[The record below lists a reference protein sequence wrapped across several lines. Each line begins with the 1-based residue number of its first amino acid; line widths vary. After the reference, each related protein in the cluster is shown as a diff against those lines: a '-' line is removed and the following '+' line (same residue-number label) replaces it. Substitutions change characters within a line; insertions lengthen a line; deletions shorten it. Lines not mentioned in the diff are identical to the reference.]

1 KYQFEVYINSYITY
15 NRNGIISIVI
25 IKYEFNSGAHGM
37 TYLNNYNYNL
47 LAGDKLR
54 LKYIF
59 KEEVNYEEIVNDFI
73 TEEINNNP
81 DIYFKNDEGIIG
93 ISENQP
99 FYIDDD
105 GIVIYFGLYE
115 IAPYYVGRPKNELKI
130 MQIIIVNMI
139 RDSYELVKLN
149 HFI

>member
-1 KYQFEVYINSYITY
+1 
-15 NRNGIISIVI
+15 
-25 IKYEFNSGAHGM
+25 M

-81 DIYFKNDEGIIG
+81 DIYFKDDEGFKG

-105 GIVIYFGLYE
+105 GIVIYFGWYE
-115 IAPYYVGRPKNELKI
+115 IAPYYVGIPKFKLKFDEF
-130 MQIIIVNMI
+130 NKYL
-139 RDSYELVKLN
+139 DYT
-149 HFI
+149 